1 MKIHIMIFIFVTALI
16 ILSGIA
22 VNKTNNNN
30 NRIQALEADVEAM
43 QTEIGIHLTEIGALQ
58 TEIGALRT
66 ETGALQTEVAVV
78 NTEVDALKT
87 EVANIG
93 QPYTTQLCAVYRGM
107 IESGRSAYTEMPDF
121 CAALP
126 EKFVFITSGVYAGDL
141 GGIAGADSKCQ
152 ELAESED
159 AGLPGRYK
167 AWLASSSADSPVTR
181 FTRSLSPYVLVNG
194 TIVADNWHDL
204 TDSSLDHPIDLD
216 ETGAYVGGFAWTNVF
231 SFGEVAYHPS
241 SDEMGQPPVGGSRTC
256 GMWSSESPDGSGSY
270 GSSDSQN
277 SQWTYSDISDCAS
290 QNHLYCVQ
298 Q

>member
-22 VNKTNNNN
+22 VNKTNHNN
-30 NRIQALEADVEAM
+30 NRIQALEDDVEAM

-58 TEIGALRT
+58 TEIGGLQTEISDLQT
-66 ETGALQTEVAVV
+66 ETGGLQTEVA
-78 NTEVDALKT
+78 
-87 EVANIG
+87 NIE

-181 FTRSLSPYVLVNG
+181 FTHSLSPYVLVNG
-194 TIVADNWHDL
+194 TIVAENWHDL
-204 TDSSLDHPIDLD
+204 TDSSLHHPIDLD
-216 ETGAYVGGFAWTNVF
+216 ETGAYVGGSAWTNVL
-231 SFGEVAYHPS
+231 SFGEVAYHS
-241 SDEMGQPPVGGSRTC
+241 SFAGIGQPPASDTRTC
-256 GMWSSESPDGSGSY
+256 GMWTSESPDWSGSY
-270 GSSDSQN
+270 GSSYSQN
-277 SQWTYSDISDCAS
+277 SQWTYSDISDCSS
-290 QNHLYCVQ
+290 QNHLYCIQ